1 MSLANDVANLQLNY
15 NNSIEL
21 LREIIATL
29 EVNIERNLLTFSTPE
44 VKINFQGWVT
54 RWEKAA
60 DDLVS

>member
-54 RWEKAA
+54 R
-60 DDLVS
+60 